1 MMNSMITTL
10 QKILFLLLSALSFLA
25 CFTAQIGAGTASAW
39 GHYQP
44 QLPDELKR

>member
-1 MMNSMITTL
+1 MMNTINSKL
-10 QKILFLLLSALSFLA
+10 QKLPFMLLSALSFLA

-39 GHYQP
+39 GNCQP